1 MMSMLPTF
9 WALPTSFL
17 SGTAAA
23 GGIALINSVA
33 NLGGFLGPN
42 VIGRFKADSG
52 TFTGGMLAMAVTLT
66 AGGVL
71 ALCVRHDP
79 ALERG

>member
-1 MMSMLPTF
+1 MLPTF
-9 WALPTSFL
+9 WALPAALL

-42 VIGRFKADSG
+42 LIARLKSADGS
-52 TFTGGMLAMAVTLT
+52 FSGGMLAMAVTLA
-66 AGGVL
+66 AGSVL

-79 ALERG
+79 RWERG